1 MVREGEERGDGRCIA
16 NKQNSGACVALRVI
30 RGPRLL
36 PPHRRRRRV
45 GESLVAATLSAGIVL
60 TSAQHKYVARS
71 PGLPR
76 KVVCDAGGS
85 CPKDKLRRAV
95 GSFLAA
101 GGAGRRLG
109 DAPWMEGGGRSRA
122 KCREHD

>member
-1 MVREGEERGDGRCIA
+1 MPGLKLRLGSAATVADDLEHLSAADVLLTA
-16 NKQNSGACVALRVI
+16 NSGL
-30 RGPRLL
+30 
-36 PPHRRRRRV
+36 
-45 GESLVAATLSAGIVL
+45 SLVAATLSAGVVL

-85 CPKDKLRRAV
+85 CPKDKLKRAV

-109 DAPWMEGGGRSRA
+109 AAPWMEGGGRSRG
-122 KCREHD
+122 KCREHA